1 MKIVPVAFDSLGTRA
16 MATYVETNDV
26 KIFIDP
32 SVRLAPL
39 RFNLPPHPVEL
50 KRKDEHWQQI
60 VNLAQTCD
68 VIIVTHYHYD
78 HHNPEMPE
86 LFKDKILIMKH
97 PTENINRSQKER
109 AKVFLERISPVV
121 KKYEIAESKTFDF
134 KNTQIKCSPAIYHG
148 TSHYL
153 GYVFEVLI
161 DDTNEKLLFTSDVCG
176 IPNENHLPFI
186 IQNNPDIIIC
196 DGPSLYLKGYRYSD
210 SAWVKSVAHVVQ
222 IIKETDVKVFIIDH
236 HLTRDLNYQNYYN
249 EIYELMELNKVN
261 RGIRLITAAEFLT
274 QPIELLEARRKE
286 LYNSN

>member
-16 MATYVETNDV
+16 MATYVETDDV

-39 RFNLPPHPVEL
+39 RFNLPPHPLEL

-97 PTENINRSQKER
+97 PTENINQSQKER
-109 AKVFLERISPVV
+109 AKVFLERISTAV

-134 KNTQIKCSPAIYHG
+134 KNTQIKCSPPIYHG
-148 TSHYL
+148 TSRYL

-161 DDTNEKLLFTSDVCG
+161 DDTKEKLLFTSDVCG
-176 IPNENHLPFI
+176 IPDESHLPFI

-249 EIYELMELNKVN
+249 EIYELMELNNIN

-274 QPIELLEARRKE
+274 RPIELLEARRKE
-286 LYNSN
+286 LYKTN